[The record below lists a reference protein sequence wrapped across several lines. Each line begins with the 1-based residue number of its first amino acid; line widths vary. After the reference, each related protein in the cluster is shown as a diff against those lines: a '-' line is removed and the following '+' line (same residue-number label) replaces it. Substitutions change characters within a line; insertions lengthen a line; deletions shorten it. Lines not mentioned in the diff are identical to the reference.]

1 VPTGFADHP
10 ATELDPAP
18 RSGPILLLWMALVVA
33 LQGGLW
39 AAGART
45 TALAVAVETGA
56 ARIETQGIGEV
67 GDEVIRKAIRLQRDA
82 LPFWT
87 TLALLGDFVGEPL
100 ALAVRA
106 VAVAVVLSS
115 WAALAGRP
123 ARFGHALAECSAV
136 QGFWVLG
143 LAVRVVLMVALRR
156 ADVETSLVL
165 ALPAGS
171 YPAAAWVALRQA
183 DAFALLGWTALAL
196 GGWRRGQVHLATAAV
211 ACALLALGE
220 AAVRVGATLVLEAGM
235 RLTLVPE

>member
-1 VPTGFADHP
+1 VTTGIAGHP
-10 ATELDPAP
+10 PTELDPAP

-39 AAGART
+39 ASGART

-56 ARIETQGIGEV
+56 ARIETRGIGEV

-100 ALAVRA
+100 ALAGRA
-106 VAVAVVLSS
+106 VAVAVVMSS

-123 ARFGHALAECSAV
+123 VRFGHALAECSAA

-156 ADVETSLVL
+156 SDVETSLVL
-165 ALPAGS
+165 ALPRGRIRPRPGSPCARPMPSRCWVGRPWPSAAGAGGRS
-171 YPAAAWVALRQA
+171 TSRRRRSPAPC
-183 DAFALLGWTALAL
+183 
-196 GGWRRGQVHLATAAV
+196 WRWERRR
-211 ACALLALGE
+211 CASARPWCSRPGC
-220 AAVRVGATLVLEAGM
+220 A
-235 RLTLVPE
+235 